1 MSHAQAMVPARME
14 LAMTLRL
21 IPVPETFAPDPT
33 LWDAVVDA
41 WDVDE
46 FEAITAGL
54 NGIPVPGRLPDG
66 SLVLVIPGKAAV
78 IDAPKETM
86 R

>member
-1 MSHAQAMVPARME
+1 
-14 LAMTLRL
+14 MTLRL
-21 IPVPETFAPDPT
+21 VPVPDEFTPDPK
-33 LWDAVVDA
+33 LWNKIVDA

-46 FEAITAGL
+46 FEELTAGL

-78 IDAPKETM
+78 VDA